1 MAEKRCYYEI
11 LGVSRDVDEG
21 GLKSAYR
28 KLAVKYHP
36 DKNPG
41 DSEAEAAFKECSEAY
56 SVLSDPEK
64 RAAYDRFGHNGV
76 NGQGFNGGGFQ
87 GFDDIFSQF
96 SDIFGEAFG
105 FGGSRRSRAM
115 AGADLRYDLEITLE
129 QAVFGDEL
137 DLTVPRLKSCDQCGG
152 SGAAPGTEPEPCPT
166 CRGRGQVYT
175 SQGFF
180 RMSTTCPH
188 CRGKGRIVS
197 TPCNSCG
204 GQGRVEERAQVKV
217 KIPGG
222 VDQGSRLRLRGEGE
236 AGVDGGPPGDLY
248 VVLQVK
254 PHDLFER
261 RGDDLVHVVN
271 ISMAR
276 AALGQDLEVPLID
289 GETAALKIPAGTQS
303 GQLFKMRGHGSKRL
317 RYRGR
322 GDLIVQTLVET
333 PTDLNARQKELL
345 AELAQIEEE
354 RSSKEGFFERLRSKA
369 KNGKKEAKWA

>member
-11 LGVSRDVDEG
+11 LGVSREVDAD

-28 KLAVKYHP
+28 KLAIKFHP

-41 DSEAEAAFKECSEAY
+41 DKEAEAAFKECSEAY
-56 SVLSDPEK
+56 SVLTDPEK
-64 RAAYDRFGHNGV
+64 RAAYDRFGHGGV
-76 NGQGFNGGGFQ
+76 NGQGFGGGGFQ

-105 FGGSRRSRAM
+105 FGGGRRSRGM

-129 QAVFGDEL
+129 QAVFGDEVE
-137 DLTVPRLKSCDQCGG
+137 LTIPRLKGCSGCGG

-175 SQGFF
+175 AQGIF

-188 CRGKGRIVS
+188 CRGKGRIIGN
-197 TPCNSCG
+197 PCPDCG

-222 VDQGSRLRLRGEGE
+222 VDDGSRLRLRGEGE
-236 AGVDGGPPGDLY
+236 AGVDGGPSGDLY
-248 VVLQVK
+248 VVLQVR
-254 PHDLFER
+254 PHDLFDR
-261 RGDDLVHVVN
+261 RGDDLVHS
-271 ISMAR
+271 IELPMAR
-276 AALGQDLEVPLID
+276 AALGLEAEVPLID
-289 GETAALKIPAGTQS
+289 GTTATLKIPSGTQS
-303 GQLFKMRGHGSKRL
+303 GQLFKIKGQGAARL

-322 GDLIVQTLVET
+322 GDLIVQALVRT
-333 PTDLNARQKELL
+333 PMDLNARQKELL

-354 RSSKEGFFERLRSKA
+354 RAAKPGFFDRLKGKA
-369 KNGKKEAKWA
+369 KDGKKEAKWA

>member
-1 MAEKRCYYEI
+1 MSEKRCYYEI
-11 LGVSRDVDEG
+11 LGVSRDADTDE
-21 GLKSAYR
+21 LKSAYR
-28 KLAVKYHP
+28 RLAVKYHP

-41 DSEAEAAFKECSEAY
+41 DPEAEAAFKECSEAY
-56 SVLSDPEK
+56 SVLTDPEK
-64 RAAYDRFGHNGV
+64 RAGYDRFGHNGV
-76 NGQGFNGGGFQ
+76 NGQGFGGGGFQ

-105 FGGSRRSRAM
+105 FGGSQRRRGV

-129 QAVFGDEL
+129 QAVFGDEVEL
-137 DLTVPRLKSCDQCGG
+137 AIPRLKPCDGCGG
-152 SGAAPGTEPEPCPT
+152 SGAAPGTSPEPCPT

-188 CRGKGRIVS
+188 CRGQGRIIAD
-197 TPCNSCG
+197 PCSRCG
-204 GQGRVEERAQVKV
+204 GQGRVEERATVKV

-236 AGVDGGPPGDLY
+236 AGQDGGPPGDLY
-248 VVLQVK
+248 VILQVK

-261 RGDDLVHVVN
+261 RGDDLVHSV
-271 ISMAR
+271 SLPMSQ
-276 AALGQDLEVPLID
+276 AALGLDLDVPLID
-289 GETAALKIPAGTQS
+289 GETATLKIPSGTQS
-303 GQLFKMRGHGSKRL
+303 GQLFKLKGQGAPRL

-322 GDLIVQTLVET
+322 GDLIIRVAVET

-345 AELAQIEEE
+345 AELAEIEEQ
-354 RSSKEGFFERLRSKA
+354 RASKEGFFDRFRSKT

>member
-137 DLTVPRLKSCDQCGG
+137 ELTVPRLKSCDQCGG

-354 RSSKEGFFERLRSKA
+354 RSSKEGFFERLRAKA